1 MQIVEE
7 SDLISVKSKAYQILR
22 KIQTVVEGSVLWKRE
37 RWSYL
42 VFLYAYVLYR
52 VFKY

>member
-1 MQIVEE
+1 MQKVEE
-7 SDLISVKSKAYQILR
+7 SSLLSMKSKLFEVLR
-22 KIQTVVEGSVLWKRE
+22 KVQTVVEGSVLWKRE

-42 VFLYAYVLYR
+42 AFLYAYVLYR